1 MFYDGSLVNMLNMLT
16 FLNKLNHSIDGLKV
30 PYDTFH
36 LNELGDYLD
45 VRADYI
51 SWLMDSNV
59 NFIKY
64 TPNVLV

>member
-1 MFYDGSLVNMLNMLT
+1 MFYDASLVTMLDILT
-16 FLNKLNHSIDGLKV
+16 FMNKLNHSIEGLKV

-51 SWLMDSNV
+51 SWLMDTNV
-59 NFIKY
+59 KLLN
-64 TPNVLV
+64 TPAILV